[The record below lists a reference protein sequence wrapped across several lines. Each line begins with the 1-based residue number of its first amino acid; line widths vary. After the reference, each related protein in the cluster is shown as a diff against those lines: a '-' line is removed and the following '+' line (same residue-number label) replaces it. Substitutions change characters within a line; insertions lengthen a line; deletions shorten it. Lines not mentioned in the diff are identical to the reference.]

1 MHILCDFVLI
11 TNARSTLPQFPKMAS
26 AVSDADR
33 QINQMMEFIMEEA
46 NEKAEE
52 IRQKAT
58 AEYESMFQELK
69 REVE

>member
-1 MHILCDFVLI
+1 
-11 TNARSTLPQFPKMAS
+11 MAT
-26 AVSDADR
+26 AMSDNDR

-58 AEYESMFQELK
+58 AEYESQFQELK
-69 REVE
+69 REVEYVSWVFFIS